1 MVSKPIIINN
11 PSLLPHIRGMK
22 RTRDAGKRVLLI
34 SQLALGLLILAILL
48 QQADL
53 EATFQVL
60 LYADA
65 RYVLAASSLVV
76 AASTMIAL
84 SFYIILISLKYK
96 VGLSSCIQANF
107 AGQLASD
114 LTPGRAGYFI
124 TPFVMEALSEV
135 PFETCLVATVLSGM
149 VDFLIRAFLAL
160 ISIAY
165 LIGPIGSI
173 SGVQWIV
180 FLSAFILAASALA
193 FAAILWSDEPR
204 RLVVRLSSFRIIG
217 SLLNPYLTRIESFQ
231 KEGVKAKRA
240 LGPVVFAM
248 FLTSLLDSFALCFFS
263 LSVGV
268 KLNPALF
275 VFIYSL
281 VSSFTYLPLT
291 LAGLGVQESVLAAL
305 LQLFGVPLSQGV
317 SISLLFR
324 FFYTV
329 TDFIGL
335 PSLLKIGL
343 SKVFNRAANTSATS
357 EKSS

>member
-1 MVSKPIIINN
+1 
-11 PSLLPHIRGMK
+11 MK
-22 RTRDAGKRVLLI
+22 RVGDTGKRVLLI
-34 SQLALGLLILAILL
+34 GQLALGLLILTILL
-48 QQADL
+48 HQANVGETL
-53 EATFQVL
+53 KIL
-60 LYADA
+60 IYADA
-65 RYVLAASSLVV
+65 KYVLAASFLVV

-84 SFYIILISLKYK
+84 SFYFILTSLKYK

-193 FAAILWSDEPR
+193 FAAILWSDKPR

-268 KLNPALF
+268 ELNPALF